1 MPPAHIFDIRC
12 GYSEKSVTGI
22 VNLPGVNIA
31 EYFFIEVLIYI
42 IGSKHSLTLKP
53 HSYALRIAE
62 SLALSDGVCSSYMS
76 ITGSGESVHA
86 MIMPEFAYFESVEQ
100 SKADLVRISIV
111 ILSWAA
117 VNAHH
122 FDVNP
127 VRCSIAR
134 MYHKI
139 HINKPGVLHKV
150 LQLRQ
155 KYHLY

>member
-22 VNLPGVNIA
+22 VNLPCVNIA

-42 IGSKHSLTLKP
+42 LPVFYIYH
-53 HSYALRIAE
+53 RIKTQSDRKTTFICFAYCRE
-62 SLALSDGVCSSYMS
+62 SCVKRWGMQLIHV
-76 ITGSGESVHA
+76 TGSGESVHA

-122 FDVNP
+122 FDANP

-134 MYHKI
+134 MS
-139 HINKPGVLHKV
+139 VS
-150 LQLRQ
+150 
-155 KYHLY
+155 